1 MKKFTN
7 RRVSQKI
14 IIVLLTVLMLNFSIP
29 KPVNAVGGVL
39 MSPIV
44 TLITTVLDGIQHLL
58 EWTML
63 GETSSFMKDIGS
75 GEYEEAKEDGIKVDI
90 SDMNKYGKIEGSLWG
105 FDDVNIP
112 KIQYTPEEIFANRV
126 PALDINFINP
136 SVTTG
141 NETWDKD
148 HNIAIQ
154 LQSVI
159 SSWYVAIRTLAL
171 VGLLSVL
178 IYLGIRILL
187 TSVAA
192 DRAKY
197 KKMIIDWLVAVCL
210 LFMLHYIMSFALT
223 ISEVVT
229 SLISTRDGR
238 TISVVGQNSGQVFNF
253 SANLMSFV
261 RFMIQSKEKG
271 LIYFLLYIMLIV
283 YTVKFTWTYLKRV
296 VNMAFLTLIA
306 PFVAL
311 TYPIDKV
318 GDGKA
323 QAFDMWIKEFSF
335 NALLQPLHL
344 MLYTILL
351 SSAIEV
357 AVINPLYAIVCLGFI
372 MSAEKLL
379 KSMFGFNKAGAGTVG
394 SLAGAAA
401 VTTLASRAL
410 MGGARMLIG
419 GKGGA
424 PGKVRTNDKYQRQG
438 KDNGR
443 SGYRGDGLN
452 LQDVGGTSQPIG
464 ESSGENSQH
473 TGGNSGAPSGNE
485 EKLPMSI
492 DEQIAQEKENSAVW
506 KPDSYWE
513 DRRAELEN
521 EQANNTKGE
530 PIGDEA
536 TQEAIRNLGPEEP
549 IFRNAEPIGPEDPET
564 AGSLFRADVQAL
576 KDRMYDKSVAR
587 HQRNQNIKQN
597 LKNFATDK
605 DYRQGLM
612 SEAKRKAGV
621 GAYKTIKGVGAG
633 VKTGAY
639 KAARGAL
646 KMAVRGTVAAG
657 LGTIGGVIAAT
668 GGDAEKA
675 LGTAG
680 ATAAVG
686 FAAGGAIFEG
696 TVGKKVPD
704 KSIKES
710 LGAVKYGSV
719 TDYRNAISDKNHI
732 KSQEHYE
739 EYEKYFKEG
748 NNRMTKKQY
757 DQAVLQYRQAGITDT
772 KQIRNALK
780 LENKYVGNGADRK
793 LAREDIQKV
802 IQDKDKVS
810 TKSFKGDAK
819 SKQADIEMIER
830 SINDIQDR
838 KLKRERAEALFKI
851 HQDFYEL

>member
-44 TLITTVLDGIQHLL
+44 TLVTTVLDQIQHLL
-58 EWTML
+58 ELAML
-63 GETSSFMKDIGS
+63 GETSSFMKDRGS
-75 GEYEEAKEDGIKVDI
+75 GEYEEGKEDGIKVDI
-90 SDMNKYGKIEGSLWG
+90 SDMNKYGQIEGSLWG
-105 FDDVNIP
+105 FDAVNIP

-223 ISEVVT
+223 ISEVIT

-238 TISVVGQNSGQVFNF
+238 TISVTGQGFNF

-283 YTVKFTWTYLKRV
+283 YTVRFTWTYLKRV

-424 PGKVRTNDKYQRQG
+424 PGKVRTNDKYQREG
-438 KDNGR
+438 RDNGANKGFN
-443 SGYRGDGLN
+443 SFDK
-452 LQDVGGTSQPIG
+452 
-464 ESSGENSQH
+464 SSNKGINQVD
-473 TGGNSGAPSGNE
+473 GGNIQPSSRSDGRSEASGGDNGQMPFAGQEEMNKLGNE
-485 EKLPMSI
+485 I
-492 DEQIAQEKENSAVW
+492 DELEAEKNAFQNPAPQGTPQE
-506 KPDSYWE
+506 
-513 DRRAELEN
+513 
-521 EQANNTKGE
+521 
-530 PIGDEA
+530 
-536 TQEAIRNLGPEEP
+536 QEAMRNLGPEEP
-549 IFRNAEPIGPEDPET
+549 IFRNAEPIEPEEPET

-576 KDRMYDKSVAR
+576 KDRMYDKSVSI
-587 HQRNQNIKQN
+587 HQGGQKIK
-597 LKNFATDK
+597 KFATDK
-605 DYRQGLM
+605 DYRKGIM
-612 SEAKRKAGV
+612 SETKRKAGV
-621 GAYKTIKGVGAG
+621 TAYKTL
-633 VKTGAY
+633 KTGAY
-639 KAARGAL
+639 KAVRGTA
-646 KMAVRGTVAAG
+646 KMAVRGTGALA
-657 LGTIGGVIAAT
+657 LGALGGVIAAT

-680 ATAAVG
+680 AVGAVG

-696 TVGKKVPD
+696 TAGKKVPD
-704 KSIKES
+704 KSIRES

-719 TDYRNAISDKNHI
+719 TDYRNAKADKNYI

-748 NNRMTKKQY
+748 KNRMSKSEY
-757 DQAVLQYRQAGITDT
+757 DRAVLEYRQAGITNKKD
-772 KQIRNALK
+772 IRNALK
-780 LENKYVGNGADRK
+780 LEQMYKSDGKKHGTNEEIRG
-793 LAREDIQKV
+793 KV
-802 IQDKDKVS
+802 QNIVQTYENIDKRAIYGQGKERTAAINNISNQLSNISD
-810 TKSFKGDAK
+810 
-819 SKQADIEMIER
+819 SKQKKDVANEILQGYIDWYNI
-830 SINDIQDR
+830 
-838 KLKRERAEALFKI
+838 
-851 HQDFYEL
+851 